1 MLNLI
6 KYEFRKNRM
15 VLMIIGGGL
24 LLLQLFYMFQ
34 IFTYKEEEEFWLP
47 MSISFLS
54 IYALVCFFTI
64 FILAVSNYDKELKSK
79 SSYLIFMTPNSSYTI
94 IFSKMLSTLFL
105 GIVTAVII
113 TILAVSDINM
123 LHIAI
128 PEAESFTDMLRYILE
143 SLEIPVDK
151 ILLGALSPLMIFLVY
166 FFAIVSVVYLS
177 ITLSATF
184 LQNSKLKGILSVAL
198 FLALTYGMGRVE
210 NLLPRLYQTPEN
222 ALQAIL
228 SVLPAALFNLVVMVI
243 CIFVCGKLL
252 EKKVSL

>member
-79 SSYLIFMTPNSSYTI
+79 SSYLIFMTPNSS
-94 IFSKMLSTLFL
+94 
-105 GIVTAVII
+105 
-113 TILAVSDINM
+113 
-123 LHIAI
+123 
-128 PEAESFTDMLRYILE
+128 FTDMLRYILE

-151 ILLGALSPLMIFLVY
+151 ILLGALSALMIFLVY

>member
-94 IFSKMLSTLFL
+94 IFSKM
-105 GIVTAVII
+105 
-113 TILAVSDINM
+113 
-123 LHIAI
+123 
-128 PEAESFTDMLRYILE
+128 MLRYILE

-151 ILLGALSPLMIFLVY
+151 ILLGALSALMIFLVY

>member
-47 MSISFLS
+47 ISIALLS
-54 IYALVCFFTI
+54 VYAVVCFFTI
-64 FILAVSNYDKELKSK
+64 FILAVSNYNKELKSK

-105 GIVTAVII
+105 GIATAVII

-128 PEAESFTDMLRYILE
+128 PEAESFADMLRHILE
-143 SLEIPVDK
+143 NLEIPIDE
-151 ILLGALSPLMIFLVY
+151 ILLSALSVLMVFLVY

-177 ITLSATF
+177 VTLSATF

-198 FLALTYGMGRVE
+198 FLALTYGLGCIE
-210 NLLPRLYQTPEN
+210 NLLPRLYTSPAN
-222 ALQAIL
+222 ALQAIV
-228 SVLPAALFNLVVMVI
+228 SVLPATMFNLVVMVI

>member
-1 MLNLI
+1 
-6 KYEFRKNRM
+6 
-15 VLMIIGGGL
+15 
-24 LLLQLFYMFQ
+24 
-34 IFTYKEEEEFWLP
+34 
-47 MSISFLS
+47 
-54 IYALVCFFTI
+54 
-64 FILAVSNYDKELKSK
+64 
-79 SSYLIFMTPNSSYTI
+79 
-94 IFSKMLSTLFL
+94 MLSTLFL

-151 ILLGALSPLMIFLVY
+151 ILLGALSALMIFLVY